1 MRQQIGVD
9 LAIDQAL
16 RDQPPGLDDSADQT
30 LPCPAYF
37 LPPIKGLPGGKR
49 WLRSA
54 AAEGS
59 LYRTKRF
66 FASIS
71 GCCYLY

>member
-1 MRQQIGVD
+1 LRQQIGVD
-9 LAIDQAL
+9 LAMNQAL
-16 RDQPPGLDDSADQT
+16 RDQPPGLDDSADKA

-37 LPPIKGLPGGKR
+37 LLPIKGLAGGKR

-71 GCCYLY
+71 GCYLY

>member
-1 MRQQIGVD
+1 MRQQIGGD

-16 RDQPPGLDDSADQT
+16 RDQPLGLDDSADQT

-37 LPPIKGLPGGKR
+37 LPPIKGLPSGKR